1 MKNLFIIIFVLLTGC
16 TSTQKPELTKSKGP
30 DISIHKAASQGNI
43 QAIKDYIANGADLNS
58 KDESGWTPLHWA
70 TSKVHN
76 KAASQGNIQAIKD
89 YIANGADLNSKD
101 ESGWTPLHWAT
112 SKVHNKAAKI
122 LISEGA
128 NVNIVNKDGLAP
140 LDYAENELFGVL
152 IDNGAKSGAQLQAE
166 SN

>member
-43 QAIKDYIANGADLNS
+43 QAIKDYIANG
-58 KDESGWTPLHWA
+58 T
-70 TSKVHN
+70 
-76 KAASQGNIQAIKD
+76 
-89 YIANGADLNSKD
+89 DLNSKD

-152 IDNGAKSGAQLQAE
+152 IDNGAKSGAQLKAE